1 MQPRRPVHDKTW
13 LVRRRARL
21 DDAAA
26 LAWRSAA
33 MEFGSFMEFP
43 PVADG
48 RESAAFDRALEEVVT
63 AERVGLDAVWLAELH
78 GAPER
83 SVMSAPMMVASAIA
97 AATSRIKIGLAV
109 QVLPLSHPLRLAEEA
124 ATVDQVSHGRL
135 IYGIGRSGV
144 VRTYEDYG
152 IDYGESRERFAE
164 TLEILKLAW
173 TRPSFSYHGKYHSFD
188 NITLSPQPY
197 QKPYPELRMA
207 AATPETFPQIGRL
220 GLPIF
225 VAVRQGPFVQLA
237 EHIKSYR
244 AAYAEAGHPGHGR
257 VFLRVP
263 AYLAESRERAR
274 AEAKESLMSFFSY
287 QAELGRDSARR
298 AGGEVAVQRLRR
310 VERLEALTYDEA
322 LATQVL
328 IDEPDGFTARLRE
341 VDEEIGLD
349 GILAELNCGGRIPQ
363 DRVLNALRLLCEEVK
378 PRFH

>member
-1 MQPRRPVHDKTW
+1 
-13 LVRRRARL
+13 
-21 DDAAA
+21 
-26 LAWRSAA
+26 

-43 PVADG
+43 PVGDG
-48 RESAAFDRALEEVVT
+48 ESAAFDQALAEVEAAEEY
-63 AERVGLDAVWLAELH
+63 GLDAVWLAELH

-97 AATSRIKIGLAV
+97 ARTSTVKIGIAV

-124 ATVDQVSHGRL
+124 ATIDQISHGRL

-152 IDYGESRERFAE
+152 ISYGESRERFAE
-164 TLEILKLAW
+164 TLEILKKAW
-173 TRPSFSYHGKYHSFD
+173 TEPSFSYQGKYYSF
-188 NITLSPQPY
+188 NRVSVTPHPY

-225 VAVRQGPFVQLA
+225 VAVRQGPFGQLA
-237 EHIKSYR
+237 ERIKAYR
-244 AAYAEAGHPGHGR
+244 EAYEAAGHPGHGK

-263 AYLAESRERAR
+263 AYLAETRELAR
-274 AEAKESLMSFFSY
+274 AEAKDSIMSFFRY

-298 AGGEVAVQRLRR
+298 AGGEIAVQRLRQ

-322 LATQVL
+322 LATQLLV
-328 IDEPDGFTARLRE
+328 DDPNGFTARLRE
-341 VDEEIGLD
+341 VQEEIGLD

-363 DRVLNALRLLCEEVK
+363 HRVVNALRLMCQEVK

>member
-1 MQPRRPVHDKTW
+1 
-13 LVRRRARL
+13 
-21 DDAAA
+21 
-26 LAWRSAA
+26 

-43 PVADG
+43 PITANG
-48 RESAAFDRALEEVVT
+48 ASGTESAAFDRALAEVET

-97 AATSRIKIGLAV
+97 ARTSTIKIGIAV

-124 ATVDQVSHGRL
+124 ATIDQISHGRL

-152 IDYGESRERFAE
+152 ISYAESRERFAE

-173 TRPSFSYHGKYHSFD
+173 TEPAFSYTGKYHSFS
-188 NITLSPQPY
+188 NVAATPKPW

-207 AATPETFPQIGRL
+207 AATPETFPQIGAL
-220 GLPIF
+220 GLSIF
-225 VAVRQGPFVQLA
+225 VAVRQGPFSQLA
-237 EHIKSYR
+237 ESIKSYR
-244 AAYAEAGHPGHGR
+244 AAYAAAGHPGRGK

-263 AYLAESRERAR
+263 AYLAETRERAR
-274 AEAKESLMSFFSY
+274 AEAKESLMGFFAY

-298 AGGEVAVQRLRR
+298 AGGDVAVQRLRR

-328 IDEPDGFTARLRE
+328 IDEPLGFTERLRE

>member
-1 MQPRRPVHDKTW
+1 
-13 LVRRRARL
+13 
-21 DDAAA
+21 
-26 LAWRSAA
+26 

-43 PVADG
+43 PVKDG

-152 IDYGESRERFAE
+152 VDYGESRERFAE

-173 TRPSFSYHGKYHSFD
+173 TRPSFSYQGKYHSFD
-188 NITLSPQPY
+188 NIALSPRPY

-225 VAVRQGPFVQLA
+225 VAVRQGPFSQLA
-237 EHIKSYR
+237 EHIKAYR
-244 AAYAEAGHPGHGR
+244 AAYAEAGHKGRGR

-263 AYLAESRERAR
+263 AYLAETRERAR
-274 AEAKESLMSFFSY
+274 AEAKESLMSFFRY
-287 QAELGRDSARR
+287 QADLGRDSARR

-328 IDEPDGFTARLRE
+328 IDEPLGFTARLRE

-363 DRVLNALRLLCEEVK
+363 DRVLNALRLLCEEVQ

>member
-1 MQPRRPVHDKTW
+1 
-13 LVRRRARL
+13 
-21 DDAAA
+21 
-26 LAWRSAA
+26 

-43 PVADG
+43 PVAAAG
-48 RESAAFDRALEEVVT
+48 QSAAFDQALAEIQAAEEY
-63 AERVGLDAVWLAELH
+63 GLDAVWLAELH

-83 SVMSAPMMVASAIA
+83 SVLSAPMMLASAIGA
-97 AATSRIKIGLAV
+97 CTSRIKIGIAV

-124 ATVDQVSHGRL
+124 ATVDQISHGRL

-144 VRTYEDYG
+144 VRTYENYG
-152 IDYGESRERFAE
+152 ISYGESRERFAE

-173 TRPSFSYHGKYHSFD
+173 TEPSFSYEGKYHRFNNVSV
-188 NITLSPQPY
+188 TPKPY

-225 VAVRQGPFVQLA
+225 VAVRQGPFGQLA
-237 EHIKSYR
+237 ERIKSYR
-244 AAYAEAGHPGHGR
+244 EAYAAAGHPGRGQ

-263 AYLAESRERAR
+263 AFLAETRQRAR
-274 AEAKESLMSFFSY
+274 AEAEESIMSFFRY

-298 AGGEVAVQRLRR
+298 AGGELAVQRLRQ

-322 LATQVL
+322 LATQLLV
-328 IDEPDGFTARLRE
+328 DDPDGFTARLRE
-341 VDEEIGLD
+341 VQEEIGLD
-349 GILAELNCGGRIPQ
+349 GILAELNCGGKISQ
-363 DRVLNALRLLCEEVK
+363 DRVVNALRLLCQEVK

>member
-1 MQPRRPVHDKTW
+1 
-13 LVRRRARL
+13 
-21 DDAAA
+21 
-26 LAWRSAA
+26 

-43 PVADG
+43 PITAHGAGSSD
-48 RESAAFDRALEEVVT
+48 SAAFDRALDEIET
-63 AERVGLDAVWLAELH
+63 AERAGLDVAWLAELH

-83 SVMSAPMMVASAIA
+83 SVLSAPMMVASAVA
-97 AATSRIKIGLAV
+97 ARTSTIRIGIAV

-124 ATVDQVSHGRL
+124 ATIDQISHGRL

-152 IDYGESRERFAE
+152 ISYAESRERFAE
-164 TLEILKLAW
+164 TLEILKRAW
-173 TRPSFSYHGKYHSFD
+173 TEPAFSYQGKYYSFA
-188 NITLSPQPY
+188 NVSLSPKPY

-225 VAVRQGPFVQLA
+225 VAVRQGPFSQLA
-237 EHIKSYR
+237 EHIKAYR
-244 AAYAEAGHPGHGR
+244 AAYAAAGHQGR
-257 VFLRVP
+257 GKVFLRVP
-263 AYLAESRERAR
+263 AYLAETRQRAR
-274 AEAKESLMSFFSY
+274 AEAEESLMSFFRY
-287 QAELGRDSARR
+287 QAELGRNSARR

-310 VERLEALTYDEA
+310 VERLEALTYEEA

-349 GILAELNCGGRIPQ
+349 GILAELNCGGQIPQ
-363 DRVLNALRLLCEEVK
+363 DRVLNALKLLCEEVK
-378 PRFH
+378 PRFY

>member
-1 MQPRRPVHDKTW
+1 
-13 LVRRRARL
+13 
-21 DDAAA
+21 
-26 LAWRSAA
+26 

-43 PVADG
+43 PV
-48 RESAAFDRALEEVVT
+48 REGGDAGAFEQALAEVEA
-63 AERVGLDAVWLAELH
+63 AERYGLDAVWLAELH

-83 SVMSAPMMVASAIA
+83 SVLSSPMMVASAIA
-97 AATSRIKIGLAV
+97 ARTEQVKIGIAV

-124 ATVDQVSHGRL
+124 ATMDQISRGRL

-152 IDYGESRERFAE
+152 ISYAESRERFAE
-164 TLEILKLAW
+164 TLEILKRAW
-173 TRPSFSYHGKYHSFD
+173 TEPAFSFAGKYYSFD
-188 NITLSPQPY
+188 NVSVTPKPY
-197 QKPYPELRMA
+197 QQPYPELRMA

-237 EHIKSYR
+237 ERIKSYR
-244 AAYAEAGHPGHGR
+244 EAYAAAGHPGRGQ

-263 AYLAESRERAR
+263 AYLAETRERAR
-274 AEAKESLMSFFSY
+274 TEAKDSIMSFFRY

-298 AGGEVAVQRLRR
+298 AGGELAVQRLRQ

-322 LATQVL
+322 LATQII
-328 IDEPDGFTARLRE
+328 IDEPEGFAARLRE
-341 VDEEIGLD
+341 VEEEIGLD

-363 DRVLNALRLLCEEVK
+363 DRVINALRLLCQEVK